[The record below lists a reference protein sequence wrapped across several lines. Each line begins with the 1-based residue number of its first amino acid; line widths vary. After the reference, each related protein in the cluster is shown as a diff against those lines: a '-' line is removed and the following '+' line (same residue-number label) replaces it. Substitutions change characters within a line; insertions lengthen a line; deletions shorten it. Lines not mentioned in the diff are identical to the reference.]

1 MRLEMEGKEPL
12 VVFFGL
18 PLITAAI
25 VIVSMHYGQANTQI
39 VPPPPINVEAPS
51 VSPRVTA
58 EIPQGSIRIQNEV
71 PPAQIHEVVREVVK
85 VPEIRVEPGK
95 APEVH
100 VTVPPS
106 KEGETKIIAVPSPV
120 PMPMNVTVENAK
132 PVKADETKLLESI
145 DPKNAVEKTTDVDPD
160 GKLLPP
166 PRTYVDPRL
175 NPPAR

>member
-18 PLITAAI
+18 PLVTAAI

-51 VSPRVTA
+51 VNPRVTA

-85 VPEIRVEPGK
+85 VPEIRVEPGR
-95 APEVH
+95 APDVH
-100 VTVPPS
+100 VTLPPG
-106 KEGETKIIAVPSPV
+106 KEGETKIIAVPAPV
-120 PMPMNVTVENAK
+120 PVPMNVTTESAKTEAAK
-132 PVKADETKLLESI
+132 PTETIPE
-145 DPKNAVEKTTDVDPD
+145 PKNAVEKTTDPADPD

-166 PRTYVDPRL
+166 PKTYVDPRL
-175 NPPAR
+175 TPPAR